1 MGKAVTIDFLAYW
14 QRLPKW
20 GKQISTILVLA
31 GVFYGMGRLG
41 QLLALP
47 IPPGSITAVWP
58 PSGIAFVAVLL
69 LGYRVWPAFWI
80 GEFFVNI
87 WGYFDGSSAEA
98 IAKSIGVGVFDGIGA
113 SLESIV
119 GAYLLWRFVGSHYP
133 FNRARNVFYFTIVS
147 LLCTM
152 VSATIG
158 VTAFCVG
165 GFSNWAE
172 YFSLWFTWW
181 IGNSVGILVMAP
193 LLLTWI
199 EYPHLTAKDRRYLP
213 EFFLWLVF
221 LLSLGTIAFA
231 GGYPIAY
238 LLLPVLVWA
247 AFRFG
252 QRGAATAILLV
263 SGMAVWGTSHGEGF
277 FIQDSLNESLLLL
290 QSFIGVVSLTTMFL
304 TAVLSERQQA
314 ETALQQ
320 ANEELEI
327 RVEKR
332 TLELSHTVEKL
343 QQEIEERQRIEA
355 NLRSMQDQIIVQ
367 EKLASLGSLTA
378 GIAHE
383 IRNPLNF
390 VNNFAELSVEL
401 AEELVGELSDRGE
414 AIDADN
420 REYLEEI
427 LSDLKQNLEKIHHH
441 GQRADR
447 IVGNMLLHSRS
458 ENGHWETTDLN
469 SLLAEYVNL
478 AYHGMRAK
486 DTTFQIAIATDYDRA
501 IGKIEVVPQD
511 ISRVFLNLLNN
522 ACYATHQKKQDSN
535 GEFSPQMS
543 VTSKNLGDRIEI
555 RIRDNGNGI
564 SQAALSKI
572 FTPFFTTKP
581 AGEGTGLGLSIA
593 HDIIVK
599 QHRGELTV
607 ESEPGS
613 YAEFKILLPKTQQ
626 IVPEV

>member
-1 MGKAVTIDFLAYW
+1 MVKGVKIGSLAYW

-20 GKQISTILVLA
+20 GKQVGVILILA
-31 GVFYGMGRLG
+31 ALFYGIGRLG
-41 QLLALP
+41 QMLALP
-47 IPPGSITAVWP
+47 IPPGSVTAVWP
-58 PSGIAFVAVLL
+58 PSGIALVAVLL

-87 WGYFDGSSAEA
+87 WGYFDASSAET
-98 IAKSIGVGVFDGIGA
+98 IAKSISVGVFDGIGA

-133 FNRARNVFYFTIVS
+133 FNRARNIFYFTIVA

-152 VSATIG
+152 VSASVG

-199 EYPHLTAKDRRYLP
+199 EHPHFTQKDRRYLP
-213 EFFLWLVF
+213 EFALWLA
-221 LLSLGTIAFA
+221 LLLGVGAIAFG
-231 GGYPIAY
+231 GGYPVAY
-238 LLLPVLVWA
+238 LLLPFLVWA

-252 QRGAATAILLV
+252 QRGAATAILIV
-263 SGMAVWGTSHGEGF
+263 SAIAVWGTSQGKGF

-290 QSFIGVVSLTTMFL
+290 QSFVGVVSVTTMFL

-314 ETALQQ
+314 ETALQRS
-320 ANEELEI
+320 NEELEI

-332 TLELSHTVEKL
+332 TVELSHTVEKL
-343 QQEIEERQRIEA
+343 QQEIEERQRVEA
-355 NLRSMQDQIIVQ
+355 NLRAMQDQIIVQ

-401 AEELVGELSDRGE
+401 TEELVGELPDGGE
-414 AIDADN
+414 AIDADS

-427 LSDLKQNLEKIHHH
+427 LSDLKQNLEKIYHH

-447 IVGNMLLHSRS
+447 IVGNMLLHSRGES
-458 ENGHWETTDLN
+458 GHWEPTNIN

-486 DTTFQIAIATDYDRA
+486 DNSFQVAIATDYDEA

-522 ACYATHQKKQDSN
+522 ACYAAHQKKQDSN
-535 GEFSPQMS
+535 GEFSPQIS
-543 VTSKNLGDRIEI
+543 VTSKNLGDRVEI

-564 SQAALSKI
+564 PPEALSKI

-581 AGEGTGLGLSIA
+581 AGEGTGLGLSIG
-593 HDIIVK
+593 HDIVVK
-599 QHRGELTV
+599 QHRGALTV
-607 ESEPGS
+607 ESEVGG